1 MNTSHPSELTDS
13 APTITRDFTAT
24 TFVIHEDRTL
34 LLHHRKLGMW
44 LPPGGHIDP
53 HELPDQAAL
62 REVREESGLE
72 VALLAQGDMLGH
84 VRVLPQ
90 PYCVLLE
97 DISPGHQHIDLIY
110 FARVSGGALAPAE
123 REARAARWYTWEEL
137 ASPEIAEDIRELGR
151 RAIESYREAGDQRRE
166 TGDSVRA
173 TSYDL

>member
-1 MNTSHPSELTDS
+1 MNRSNVLDPAALGLV
-13 APTITRDFTAT
+13 ITRDFTAT
-24 TFVIHEDRTL
+24 TFVVHEQRTL

-72 VALLAQGDMLGH
+72 VELLDQGRTLGH

-97 DISPGHQHIDLIY
+97 DISAGHQHIDLIY
-110 FARVSGGALAPAE
+110 FARVCGGSLAHAE
-123 REARAARWYTWEEL
+123 REARAARWYSWQEL
-137 ASPEIAEDIRELGR
+137 GDPEIAEDIRELGR
-151 RAIESYREAGDQRRE
+151 RAIESYYEPE
-166 TGDSVRA
+166 MNN
-173 TSYDL
+173 

>member
-1 MNTSHPSELTDS
+1 MSRSAPPWPADS
-13 APTITRDFTAT
+13 APTLTRDFTAT
-24 TFVIHEDRTL
+24 TFVVDQGRTL

-72 VALLAQGDMLGH
+72 VQLLESGYMLGQ

-90 PYCVLLE
+90 PYCMLLE
-97 DISPGHQHIDLIY
+97 NISPGHQHIDLIY
-110 FARVSGGALAPAE
+110 FARVTGGALAPAE

-137 ASPEIAEDIRELGR
+137 GQPEIAEDIRELGR
-151 RAIESYREAGDQRRE
+151 RAIESYQPASDSTQE
-166 TGDSVRA
+166 TEDRG
-173 TSYDL
+173 